1 MNEEWNE
8 QIPADGGEPLPEQ
21 QPENAAEEKK
31 KSSFWRELGSW
42 LAWLLIPM
50 MIVLLLN
57 TYIIKLVRVS
67 GESMIPTL
75 HDRDILIVWQLGE
88 PERGDVV
95 VFDNGSVNL
104 VKRLIGKTGDTVTI
118 DYGAN
123 AVYVNGERLDEPY
136 INGAEADP
144 MEEKSETA
152 FTVPEGCVFVM
163 GDNRNH
169 SSDSRGAVGY
179 VDEDTLYGASVL
191 HIPLGRWL
199 ERIGL

>member
-1 MNEEWNE
+1 MNEEFNE
-8 QIPADGGEPLPEQ
+8 QTTAGGGEPLPEQ

-67 GESMIPTL
+67 GESMVPTL

-104 VKRLIGKTGDTVTI
+104 VKRLIGKAGDAVTI

-136 INGAEADP
+136 INGAEEDP

-179 VDEDTLYGASVL
+179 VDEDTLYGASVV

-199 ERIGL
+199 ETIGY